1 VQFDITIHH
10 PHLASHPHPAKVL
23 RNFTFFCF
31 KPPFKDQSPLHKT
44 QIPWLT
50 TAWNKLFGRWDMKA
64 KALPKAFKEGIDLSL
79 QPKMENREEEENMN
93 ISDCVAT
100 LK

>member
-1 VQFDITIHH
+1 LFYTSLQRSISC
-10 PHLASHPHPAKVL
+10 A
-23 RNFTFFCF
+23 
-31 KPPFKDQSPLHKT
+31 

-79 QPKMENREEEENMN
+79 QPKMENREEEEENIN

>member
-1 VQFDITIHH
+1 
-10 PHLASHPHPAKVL
+10 
-23 RNFTFFCF
+23 
-31 KPPFKDQSPLHKT
+31 
-44 QIPWLT
+44 LT

-64 KALPKAFKEGIDLSL
+64 KPLPKAFKEGIDLSL
-79 QPKMENREEEENMN
+79 QPKMENREEEENVN